1 MIIYYII
8 HTIVVLSHW
17 LTNQLKDIDWFEWGA
32 FLRYSN
38 STEAV
43 SAAVWLYSLMLDG
56 VVEDVFSHMTE
67 FWITSFTKLCRYVY
81 YVATNKT
88 LSLQI
93 TRSILVSDHTDDR
106 TESAPISF
114 FIHKPTIGIGIW
126 MDIGVMMMVVR
137 HLYGSADWLC
147 PSKTGWVAETERDG
161 ISRPAN
167 QLKCPKTYS
176 AETALH

>member
-1 MIIYYII
+1 MRRIPAIFQF
-8 HTIVVLSHW
+8 HRGGFCCCLA
-17 LTNQLKDIDWFEWGA
+17 LLF
-32 FLRYSN
+32 
-38 STEAV
+38 
-43 SAAVWLYSLMLDG
+43 
-56 VVEDVFSHMTE
+56 DVGWRSRRRFSHMTE

-93 TRSILVSDHTDDR
+93 SRSILVSDHTDDR
-106 TESAPISF
+106 TEWAPISF

>member
-1 MIIYYII
+1 M
-8 HTIVVLSHW
+8 V
-17 LTNQLKDIDWFEWGA
+17 
-32 FLRYSN
+32 
-38 STEAV
+38 
-43 SAAVWLYSLMLDG
+43 DG

-93 TRSILVSDHTDDR
+93 SRSILVSDHTDDQ

-126 MDIGVMMMVVR
+126 MDIGVMMMMMVR
-137 HLYGSADWLC
+137 HLYGSAD
-147 PSKTGWVAETERDG
+147 
-161 ISRPAN
+161 
-167 QLKCPKTYS
+167 
-176 AETALH
+176 